1 MKYKNK
7 NKTLLFKYF
16 IIFIV
21 ILFIVYYLFEDN
33 EYFETSIKTRSLE
46 NDGFIVLYD
55 TEYNTNTDKL
65 KKKVLE
71 ILPERYSFMDYRY
84 KIKNVAL
91 STFHRDVTSSKNTYN
106 TKHPVYT
113 LILYKYDGDLLSI
126 CPSSHKSYPFV
137 WSKIVN
143 IQGKS
148 GTAFLFDC
156 DILHAGCTNDCSYRE
171 LIQYKICHDDD
182 TQLLNH
188 LSGVDINKTEQCVI
202 NYQNKFLRKLSYFF
216 EMPINYI
223 FTPFLLKREDNNS
236 IIGYIQSHIPFTFY
250 NNSK

>member
-182 TQLLNH
+182 KQLLNH

>member
-7 NKTLLFKYF
+7 NFLLKYF

-33 EYFETSIKTRSLE
+33 EDFEKSIKNRCLQK
-46 NDGFIVLYD
+46 DGFIALYD
-55 TEYNTNTDKL
+55 TEFNTNTDKL
-65 KKKVLE
+65 KNKVLE
-71 ILPERYSFMDYRY
+71 ILPEGYSFIDYIY

-182 TQLLNH
+182 KKLLYH
-188 LSGVDINKTEQCVI
+188 LSGVNINKNEQCVI
-202 NYQNKFLRKLSYFF
+202 NYQNRVLRKLSYFF
-216 EMPINYI
+216 EFPINYLL
-223 FTPFLLKREDNNS
+223 PSFLLKREKDDTIVGS
-236 IIGYIQSHIPFTFY
+236 IQSYIPIKFY
-250 NNSK
+250 NNTN